1 MRISDWSSDVCSSDL
16 YHAQIHDAIRSI
28 VGATST
34 LMTGE
39 EKRRLR
45 LWCIPGFASWLS
57 DRIGDFV
64 RVNPDIDVEFRPSDT
79 GADFRDRD
87 IDADIR
93 YVHDWDDLSL
103 PKTVVRMEIARPI
116 VVPVASA
123 RLAADLPPV
132 RTAADVLSS
141 EAHTSEIQALM

>member
-1 MRISDWSSDVCSSDL
+1 
-16 YHAQIHDAIRSI
+16 
-28 VGATST
+28 
-34 LMTGE
+34 MTGE

-103 PKTVVRMEIARPI
+103 PKTVVRLEITRPI

-123 RLAADLPPV
+123 RLAAV
-132 RTAADVLSS
+132 RKRVVEGKGVSVRVGLGGRRFITTKIIDARY
-141 EAHTSEIQALM
+141 